1 MNNAKWRY
9 AERNEPT
16 TPLMYVHMEQN
27 VNGEEMLETQS
38 FTMLGIFVCLTKFT
52 ILSVFESYVK
62 DGVVSTAACCI

>member
-1 MNNAKWRY
+1 
-9 AERNEPT
+9 
-16 TPLMYVHMEQN
+16 MYVHMEQN